1 MTGGRLLEKLLVS
14 MNVSDIGFDLS
25 LFYRAI

>member
-1 MTGGRLLEKLLVS
+1 LESVLVS

-25 LFYRAI
+25 LFYCAI